1 MEEYVNE
8 DTIIKNELYETL
20 KDDITCSLCQ
30 HLMIYPVMCMNCMN
44 IYCKKCIED
53 WTKKGGGCPNK
64 CNEYKFK
71 DVIEKN
77 NHITKF
83 KFKCIKGCGAEIP
96 FLDLNKHYSEN
107 CSPKKV
113 GDKKLKTLTSKEAAE
128 YKKNTGKDIP
138 HVNSKIIFIYLI
150 YNSNNTRHE
159 CSGKNINNKCV
170 RIKK

>member
-1 MEEYVNE
+1 M
-8 DTIIKNELYETL
+8 LYETL